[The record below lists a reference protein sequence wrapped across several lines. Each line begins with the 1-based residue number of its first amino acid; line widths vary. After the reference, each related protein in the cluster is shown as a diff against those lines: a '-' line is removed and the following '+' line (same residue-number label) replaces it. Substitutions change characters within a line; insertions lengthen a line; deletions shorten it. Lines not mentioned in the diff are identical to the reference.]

1 MNVAPKAIAEGSKV
15 NASPCCD
22 IELPIWEIV
31 KSSVANPISSRAAQL
46 MSSIEIDR
54 MLPFLSLNFPVLEFG
69 FRFELLDEKGP
80 DQLLR
85 ATASQE

>member
-31 KSSVANPISSRAAQL
+31 KSSVANPISSSAAQL
-46 MSSIEIDR
+46 ISSIEVDR
-54 MLPFLSLNFPVLEFG
+54 ILRSSVLAG
-69 FRFELLDEKGP
+69 RRAFRQF
-80 DQLLR
+80 R
-85 ATASQE
+85 CAASDHRMQQMGDARE